1 MKKYFFII
9 LFLLSA
15 LNFSYSQWELLPGPG
30 SIKVPGNLDVYDNE
44 IYITVQNNIYK
55 SIDLGKTWEHLNKNS
70 DILFN
75 GITSICKIKDLL
87 FIYTYSSYGYP
98 DPSNGIYVSS
108 DDGSNWRQMNKGI
121 NTAFTKFNRFY
132 KNNDDIYAFIGNVY
146 KFDPD
151 EDKWV
156 PAYDNKPKEIQV
168 AANCMIVRNDKI
180 YFGSSLTKKDRNE
193 YKSFKNSPYISIY
206 SISDQSWKFL
216 IDTVSEIGQSAINC
230 FAVSGNK
237 LFAGTESGLF
247 VSTDEGMHWTKKNE
261 IMQGDSLI
269 SISSYVFEICVKGNY
284 IYAST
289 GAGIMYSKDDG
300 ENWAFPDPY
309 KIIKGNGYLMGFRV
323 KAINTIDDKLILVEN
338 NLYISSDSITDL
350 KKIIDTVLSG
360 DLARDMSAGHGN
372 LYSVIG
378 YGADFL
384 NSGLWSSTDNGM
396 SWGKRL
402 SGNFTQVAAK
412 DSFIIAGDGYYSNNP
427 YYSADGGK
435 TFQKITEEQGLKFLQ
450 TFSIEIFG
458 DTVYIGT
465 KSGIYFSAD
474 WGSTWSILSSDL
486 MNNFILSIEKD
497 NNFMYAGS
505 DGNKFFMSKDE
516 GKTWTK
522 SLIPSSTNNV
532 SIYDIKMLGHNICL
546 GTSSLLVTNG
556 NITQI
561 GAGILISKDSA
572 VTWEAINPGLPNY
585 IAVSSIETM
594 KSYLFI
600 ASNKN
605 AGVFYSTNASNDAA
619 FWYPYNRGLTNSYI
633 TKLLINGEYLY
644 AATAGGMYRLKLSDF
659 GLVGVQDYAVEKGDY
674 LYSYPPYPNP
684 ATSEVRAKIF
694 WDMSL
699 NINNADIKVYDIY
712 GKEVSNKNAIEVIP
726 ESDWSGTL
734 KWNCSSVDPGAY
746 LIVINYGTQKKVI
759 KVMKI

>member
-1 MKKYFFII
+1 MKKCFFII
-9 LFLLSA
+9 LFFFIGFNL
-15 LNFSYSQWELLPGPG
+15 SYSQWELLPGPG

-75 GITSICKIKDLL
+75 GINAICKIKDLL
-87 FIYTYSSYGYP
+87 FIYTSYLYP
-98 DPSNGIYVSS
+98 DPTDGIYVSS
-108 DDGSNWRQMNKGI
+108 DDGLNWRQMNKGI
-121 NTAFTKFNRFY
+121 NTAHTKFTRFY
-132 KNNDDIYAFIGNVY
+132 KNNDDIYAIYNGIHKYDVY
-146 KFDPD
+146 
-151 EDKWV
+151 EDMWI
-156 PAYDNKPKEIQV
+156 PAYDNKPKEIQLDP
-168 AANCMIVRNDKI
+168 NSMIIHNDKMFI
-180 YFGSSLTKKDRNE
+180 GSAVTKQMRDQYPDLK
-193 YKSFKNSPYISIY
+193 YLSYIY
-206 SISDQSWKFL
+206 SL
-216 IDTVSEIGQSAINC
+216 IDKSWTPIMDTASGIWQYAINC

-247 VSTDEGMHWTKKNE
+247 VSTDEGMHWTRKNE

-269 SISSYVFEICVKGNY
+269 SISSYVYEICVKGNY

-289 GAGIMYSKDDG
+289 RAGIMYSKDDG

-309 KIIKGNGYLMGFRV
+309 KIIKGNGYLTGFRV
-323 KAINTIDDKLILVEN
+323 NAINTIDDRLILAED

-360 DLARDMSAGHGN
+360 DLARDMSAGHEN

-378 YGADFL
+378 YGIDFL

-402 SGNFTQVAAK
+402 SGHFTHVAAK

-427 YYSADGGK
+427 CYSADGGK

-486 MNNFILSIEKD
+486 MNNFILSIDKD

-505 DGNKFFMSKDE
+505 KNILFISSNE

-522 SLIPSSTNNV
+522 SIIPSSEDELEIN
-532 SIYDIKMLGHNICL
+532 DIKVIHKRIYI
-546 GTSSLLVTNG
+546 GTSEYMKKGVYFSQTGGRILVST
-556 NITQI
+556 
-561 GAGILISKDSA
+561 DSGT
-572 VTWEAINPGLPNY
+572 TWEAFNDGFPNY
-585 IAVSSIETM
+585 CGVASIEAM
-594 KSYLFI
+594 NGYMFI
-600 ASNKN
+600 AADIN

-619 FWYPYNRGLTNSYI
+619 FWYPYNRGLTSSYI

-712 GKEVSNKNAIEVIP
+712 GKEVEVSNKNAIEVIP
-726 ESDWSGTL
+726 ESDWSGIL

>member
-1 MKKYFFII
+1 MKKCFFII
-9 LFLLSA
+9 LFFFIGFNL
-15 LNFSYSQWELLPGPG
+15 SYSQWELLPGPG

-75 GITSICKIKDLL
+75 GINAICKIKDLI
-87 FIYTYSSYGYP
+87 FIYTSYLYP
-98 DPSNGIYVSS
+98 DPTDGIYVSS
-108 DDGSNWRQMNKGI
+108 DDGLNWRQMKKGI
-121 NTAFTKFNRFY
+121 NTLQTHFTRFY
-132 KNNDDIYAFIGNVY
+132 KNNDDIYAIYNGIHKYDVN
-146 KFDPD
+146 
-151 EDKWV
+151 EDMWI
-156 PAYDNKPKEIQV
+156 PAYDNKPKEIQLDP
-168 AANCMIVRNDKI
+168 NSMIIHNDKMFI
-180 YFGSSLTKKDRNE
+180 GSAVTKQMRDQYPNLK
-193 YKSFKNSPYISIY
+193 YPSYIY
-206 SISDQSWKFL
+206 SL
-216 IDTVSEIGQSAINC
+216 IDKSWTSIMDTASGIWQYAINC

-247 VSTDEGMHWTKKNE
+247 VSTDEGMHWTRKNE

-269 SISSYVFEICVKGNY
+269 SISTYVYEICVKGNY

-289 GAGIMYSKDDG
+289 RAGIMYSKDDG

-309 KIIKGNGYLMGFRV
+309 KIIKGNGYLTGFLV
-323 KAINTIDDKLILVEN
+323 NAINTIDDKLILAAD

-360 DLARDMSAGHGN
+360 DLARDMSAGHEN

-378 YGADFL
+378 YGIDFL

-402 SGNFTQVAAK
+402 SGHFTHVAAK

-465 KSGIYFSAD
+465 KSGIYFSTD
-474 WGSTWSILSSDL
+474 WGSSWSILSSDL
-486 MNNFILSIEKD
+486 TNNFIFSIDKD

-505 DGNKFFMSKDE
+505 KNILFISSNE

-522 SLIPSSTNNV
+522 SIIPSSEDELEIN
-532 SIYDIKMLGHNICL
+532 DIKVIHKRIYI
-546 GTSSLLVTNG
+546 GTSEYMKKGVYFSQTG
-556 NITQI
+556 
-561 GAGILISKDSA
+561 GGILVSTDSGT
-572 VTWEAINPGLPNY
+572 TWEAFNDGFPNY
-585 IAVSSIETM
+585 CGVASIEAM
-594 KSYLFI
+594 NGYMFI
-600 ASNKN
+600 AADIN

-619 FWYPYNRGLTNSYI
+619 FWYPYNRGLTSSYI

-674 LYSYPPYPNP
+674 LYSYPAYPNP

-712 GKEVSNKNAIEVIP
+712 GKEVSNKNEIEVIP